1 VIIYDTFFKPRRLPG
16 WWLRFTEDNP
26 IIPNIIAIAGLA
38 WICLSIAHIIS
49 ASQIHGHGQM
59 VETLGEIS
67 NSKLL
72 IDEATNL
79 RTTYHNLVPAEIRRL
94 FSNLYGNIALYLLI
108 PFLLLLEF
116 LFPCKP
122 SQPLIG
128 KSFLQDT
135 FWFAI
140 DTPLSFIL
148 VLPVAEFLHGL
159 FEQYLGFLTLDKA
172 TVWPVYL
179 QVIAALLLAE
189 FIFWFNHFV
198 RHKIRTLWLFH
209 SVHHSQKEM
218 NVFTDNRVH
227 IVDRFIISLLTFIPF
242 FIFQV
247 STLYAVAV
255 IGIYKPIHDRF
266 IHANIKI
273 NLGWLGLLI
282 TSPQFHRV
290 HHSVESAHQD
300 KNFGA
305 HFSIFDYLFGTAVRS
320 RDIYPQT
327 GIADQQFP
335 TEDKVRISQIPKNLL
350 VQIVYPFK
358 HMFGHL
364 LSARHVKILRVR
376 FRMGQQPSKTRNIRL
391 FKKSR
396 YSEKLK

>member
-1 VIIYDTFFKPRRLPG
+1 V
-16 WWLRFTEDNP
+16 
-26 IIPNIIAIAGLA
+26 
-38 WICLSIAHIIS
+38 
-49 ASQIHGHGQM
+49 
-59 VETLGEIS
+59 VETLGAVS
-67 NSKLL
+67 NSKPL
-72 IDEATNL
+72 IDKAIDL
-79 RTTYHNLVPAEIRRL
+79 RTAYHDLVPVEVRRL

-116 LFPCKP
+116 LFPCNP

-128 KSFLQDT
+128 KSFLQDA

-140 DTPLSFIL
+140 DTPLSFL
-148 VLPVAEFLHGL
+148 FVLPVVEFLHGL
-159 FEQYLGFLTLDKA
+159 FEQYLGFLTLGTA
-172 TVWPVYL
+172 TVWPAYVQL
-179 QVIAALLLAE
+179 IAALLLAE
-189 FIFWFNHFV
+189 FIFWFNHFA

-227 IVDRFIISLLTFIPF
+227 IVDRFIISLLMFIPF
-242 FIFQV
+242 FIFHV

-266 IHANIKI
+266 IHANLKI
-273 NLGWLGLLI
+273 NLGWLGWLI
-282 TSPQFHRV
+282 SSPQFHRV

-305 HFSIFDYLFGTAVRS
+305 HFSIYDYLFGTAVRS

-327 GIADQQFP
+327 GIADPRFP
-335 TEDKVRISQIPKNLL
+335 TEDKVCISKLPKNLL
-350 VQIVYPFK
+350 EQIVYPFK
-358 HMFGHL
+358 HIFGHL
-364 LSARHVKILRVR
+364 LSARRTKILGARIR
-376 FRMGQQPSKTRNIRL
+376 FRMGRQLSKHRNIRL

-396 YSEKLK
+396 YSETLK